1 MKYLHT
7 LDSVDFNLEDI
18 DYDDFLLSLEVK
30 DESL

>member
-7 LDSVDFNLEDI
+7 LDRVDFNLEDI